1 LHSKNACIFASMSKV
16 KVVAPSG
23 KIVYLGEKAMQSSS
37 VRGMGY
43 RLYDEVYPPV
53 PPVAPKVERTAPVV
67 NPVADTVDEADEVN
81 DEQPPRKQK
90 RKRTKPMSDADQA

>member
-1 LHSKNACIFASMSKV
+1 MSKV

-23 KIVYLGEKAMQSSS
+23 KIIYLGEKAMQSSS

-53 PPVAPKVERTAPVV
+53 PPVAPKVERTAQVV
-67 NPVADTVDEADEVN
+67 NPVAHPLEEATADEVS
-81 DEQPPRKQK
+81 EEKPKRGRK
-90 RKRTKPMSDADQA
+90 RKTPMSDADQA